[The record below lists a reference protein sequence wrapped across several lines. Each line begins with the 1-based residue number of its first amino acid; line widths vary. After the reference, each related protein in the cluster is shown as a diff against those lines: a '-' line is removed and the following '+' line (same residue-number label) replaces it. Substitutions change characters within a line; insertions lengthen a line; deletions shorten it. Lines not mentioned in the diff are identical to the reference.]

1 MFELLSDSSET
12 LKGSTQEQ
20 LDVSKIFCRMFIFFL
35 FIILYIFFIEMIS
48 LFSLKYP

>member
-20 LDVSKIFCRMFIFFL
+20 LDVSKIFCRMFIFFYLL
-35 FIILYIFFIEMIS
+35 FYTY
-48 LFSLKYP
+48 FSSK